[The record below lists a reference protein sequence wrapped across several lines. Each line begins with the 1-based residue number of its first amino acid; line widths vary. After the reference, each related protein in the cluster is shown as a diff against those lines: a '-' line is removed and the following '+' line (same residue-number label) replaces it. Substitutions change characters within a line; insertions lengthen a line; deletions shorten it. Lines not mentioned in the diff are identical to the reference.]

1 MRQVYRI
8 DSNGFYVEPVIL
20 MTDEGG
26 ADLPA
31 NCVEVAPPSFYKA
44 KWDGTKWIEVGA
56 APEVEPR
63 VTVGERLK
71 EVETESITTMLA
83 VTEAYEDQLAADAN
97 REDETVST
105 MMGLSEAYE
114 MILTL
119 QARIEA
125 LEGGG
130 V

>member
-8 DSNGFYVEPVIL
+8 DSDGFYVEPVIL
-20 MTDEGG
+20 TNEGS

-31 NCVEVAPPSFYKA
+31 DCVEMAPPSFYKA
-44 KWDGTKWIEVGA
+44 KWDGSKWTEAGE
-56 APEVEPR
+56 APEVVPR
-63 VTVGERLK
+63 VTVSERLK
-71 EVETESITTMLA
+71 EVEAESVATMLA
-83 VTEAYEDQLAADAN
+83 VAEAYENQMVSDAN
-97 REDETVST
+97 REDEAVST